1 MDNQLMLAL
10 FLILIFIVLY
20 PYINKNLETFWVYGS
35 ATRICNNRG
44 CDIRYVKGM
53 SKHNNNNNP

>member
-1 MDNQLMLAL
+1 MLAL
-10 FLILIFIVLY
+10 FLVLIFIVLS